1 MANID
6 NFKSIIHDFTLDL
19 GNTFPEFSH
28 FWTKWTNA
36 TDDEYKTLFEY
47 CMTVFPERFFDIM
60 YQNADI
66 FDLNNE
72 TNVKF
77 LPDVNFKVLYNCEGV
92 SDNTKKTIWKY
103 LQLLLFNV
111 IGSVDDKSKF
121 GDAASIFDGIDE
133 NMLQDKLKETMA
145 GLGDFFKKMEGDQK
159 EEGEKH
165 EFKFDPTDGIPNMEE
180 VNEHLKGIFDGKIGK
195 LAKEL
200 AEEISGDFNDLVGD
214 TTEGTTQDVL
224 KNLMKNPKKMM
235 GLVKKVGDRLT
246 QKMDSGEISKEE
258 IMKEAGDIMAKMKE
272 MGGGADKLN
281 ELFKQF
287 AGKGMRVDTNA
298 MNRMTKKEEMKERM
312 RKKMEANKAV
322 LVKGSE
328 PNNFVYRVPGEE
340 QARSS
345 AQQKLDDEKLIAEFE
360 KDKEKEVKKVP
371 KKKDKSKKIK

>member
-1 MANID
+1 
-6 NFKSIIHDFTLDL
+6 
-19 GNTFPEFSH
+19 
-28 FWTKWTNA
+28 
-36 TDDEYKTLFEY
+36 
-47 CMTVFPERFFDIM
+47 
-60 YQNADI
+60 
-66 FDLNNE
+66 
-72 TNVKF
+72 
-77 LPDVNFKVLYNCEGV
+77 
-92 SDNTKKTIWKY
+92 
-103 LQLLLFNV
+103 
-111 IGSVDDKSKF
+111 
-121 GDAASIFDGIDE
+121 
-133 NMLQDKLKETMA
+133 MA
-145 GLGDFFKKMEGDQK
+145 GLGDFFNKMEK
-159 EEGEKH
+159 EGEEKGEGGGEEKH
-165 EFKFDPTDGIPNMEE
+165 EFKFDAKDGIPNLDE

-214 TTEGTTQDVL
+214 ATEGEGTTQDVL

-281 ELFKQF
+281 DLFKQF
-287 AGKGMRVDTNA
+287 AGKGMRMDTNA
-298 MNRMTKKEEMKERM
+298 MDRMTKKEEIKERM

-322 LVKGSE
+322 LEKGAE

-360 KDKEKEVKKVP
+360 NIKEPKKVP